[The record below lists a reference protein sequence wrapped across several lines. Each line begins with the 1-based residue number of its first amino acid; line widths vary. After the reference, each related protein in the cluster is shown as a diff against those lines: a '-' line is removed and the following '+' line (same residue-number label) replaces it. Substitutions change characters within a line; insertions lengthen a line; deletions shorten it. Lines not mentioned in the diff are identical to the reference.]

1 MAGLIFIDSIVFFV
15 FLAIAIFILFRFK
28 RINKISKSFFFL
40 LLFYVVCSYS
50 SYNMMVKPI
59 HDYNMAIART
69 FIFHFKVIGPLA
81 PLDIVFLISLMFIG
95 LRKIVQR
102 NLLTFRLDIDT
113 AFFIKFILIQGV
125 VIVTIS
131 TLAFVLHT
139 YGGGKGQLTDQLLYF
154 RGIIYFLVVVYLYQL
169 AVDDFKRLGFY
180 KVFSLF
186 LLLDVINAISGFI
199 STIIYKDYVWSR
211 YGINVSIIDQDDV
224 YNFLTVYALLAVT
237 FLFTKP
243 IKRIY
248 IYTAILGIGFLI
260 FANIYKYIF
269 MLAALFFFYDTFVN
283 AMKGK
288 VAVFKIMIAAL
299 SIVLLTSTIVM
310 LSTSK
315 SMNTRSGQITDYW
328 EYTGSKFPAS
338 IIGIGHGGQFYS
350 PTETDDDGEVKA
362 ILKESSMANYK
373 RNIQTPVVSFIKT
386 IGPLGTVIAIAFLI
400 YGLMKITFINV
411 RLPFNPLY
419 NAIFFNLIWMMT
431 VSVGFFQSGPF
442 VILTIAKLLIFVTAI
457 RHVEKV
463 DEPKKSISS

>member
-1 MAGLIFIDSIVFFV
+1 MAGLIFIDSIVFFI
-15 FLAIAIFILFRFK
+15 FIAIAMLILFYFK
-28 RINKISKSFFFL
+28 KSEKISKSFL
-40 LLFYVVCSYS
+40 LLLIFYVACSYS

-81 PLDIVFLISLMFIG
+81 PLDIIFLLTLM
-95 LRKIVQR
+95 LIVLKKALQR
-102 NLLTFRLDIDT
+102 NALTFRLDIDT
-113 AFFIKFILIQGV
+113 SFFIKFILVQGV

-131 TLAFVLHT
+131 TLAFLLHS

-154 RGIIYFLVVVYLYQL
+154 RGIIYFFVVAYLFQN
-169 AVDDFKRLGFY
+169 AVGDFKRLGFY
-180 KVFSLF
+180 KLFSLF
-186 LLLDVINAISGFI
+186 LILDLINVISGFI
-199 STIIYKDYVWSR
+199 STLIYKDYVWSR

-224 YNFLTVYALLAVT
+224 YNFLTIYALLTVS
-237 FLFTKP
+237 FIFTRP
-243 IKRIY
+243 LKRIY
-248 IYTAILGIGFLI
+248 IYIAIIGIGFLMY
-260 FANIYKYIF
+260 ANIYKYIF

-283 AMKGK
+283 AMKGR
-288 VAVFKIMIAAL
+288 VAVFKIMFAAI
-299 SIVLLTSTIVM
+299 SIVLLASTIAM

-328 EYTGSKFPAS
+328 EYTGSHFPAS

-362 ILKESSMANYK
+362 ILKESSLANYK

-386 IGPLGTVIAIAFLI
+386 VGPLGTIIVLAFLV
-400 YGLMKITFINV
+400 YGLCKITLINI

-457 RHVEKV
+457 KQSVR
-463 DEPKKSISS
+463 DEESRKYIF

>member
-1 MAGLIFIDSIVFFV
+1 
-15 FLAIAIFILFRFK
+15 
-28 RINKISKSFFFL
+28 
-40 LLFYVVCSYS
+40 
-50 SYNMMVKPI
+50 
-59 HDYNMAIART
+59 MAIART

-81 PLDIVFLISLMFIG
+81 PLDIVFLLSLVFIG
-95 LRKIVQR
+95 IRKIAQG
-102 NLLTFRLDIDT
+102 NLLTFRLDVDT

-131 TLAFVLHT
+131 TLAFILHT

-169 AVDDFKRLGFY
+169 AIDDFKRLGFY
-180 KVFSLF
+180 KLFSLF
-186 LLLDVINAISGFI
+186 LVIDVINVISGFI

-211 YGINVSIIDQDDV
+211 YGIHVTIIDQDDV
-224 YNFLTVYALLAVT
+224 YNFLTVYALLAIT

-243 IKRIY
+243 IKRMYIY
-248 IYTAILGIGFLI
+248 ISILGIGFLI
-260 FANIYKYIF
+260 FGNIYKYIF
-269 MLAALFFFYDTFVN
+269 MLAALFFFYDTIIN

-288 VAVFKIMIAAL
+288 VAVFKILIAAL
-299 SIVLLTSTIVM
+299 SIVLFTSTIVM

-315 SMNTRSGQITDYW
+315 SINTRSAQIDDYW

-362 ILKESSMANYK
+362 ILKESSLANYK
-373 RNIQTPVVSFIKT
+373 RNIQTPVVAFIKT
-386 IGPLGTVIAIAFLI
+386 IGPLGTIIVLAFLI
-400 YGLMKITFINV
+400 YGLIKIAFINIK
-411 RLPFNPLY
+411 LPFNPLY

-442 VILTIAKLLIFVTAI
+442 VILTIAKLLIFVSAI
-457 RHVEKV
+457 RQEKKES
-463 DEPKKSISS
+463 DSMQLSS

>member
-1 MAGLIFIDSIVFFV
+1 MAGLIFIDSIVFFI
-15 FLAIAIFILFRFK
+15 FLFIAFLILLRFK
-28 RINKISKSFFFL
+28 RTNSISKSFFIL
-40 LLFYVVCSYS
+40 LIFYVVCSYS

-81 PLDIVFLISLMFIG
+81 PLDIVFLLSLVFIG
-95 LRKIVQR
+95 IRKIAQG
-102 NLLTFRLDIDT
+102 NLLTFRLDVDT

-131 TLAFVLHT
+131 TLAFILHT

-169 AVDDFKRLGFY
+169 AIDDFKRLGFY
-180 KVFSLF
+180 KLFSLF
-186 LLLDVINAISGFI
+186 LVIDVINVISGFI

-211 YGINVSIIDQDDV
+211 YGIHVTIIDQDDV
-224 YNFLTVYALLAVT
+224 YNFLTVYALLAIT

-243 IKRIY
+243 IKRMYIY
-248 IYTAILGIGFLI
+248 ISILGIGFLI
-260 FANIYKYIF
+260 FGNIYKYIF
-269 MLAALFFFYDTFVN
+269 MLAALFFFYDTIIN

-288 VAVFKIMIAAL
+288 VAVFKILIAAL
-299 SIVLLTSTIVM
+299 SIVLFTSTIVM

-315 SMNTRSGQITDYW
+315 SINTRSAQIDDYW

-362 ILKESSMANYK
+362 ILKESSLANYK
-373 RNIQTPVVSFIKT
+373 RNIQTPVVAFIKT
-386 IGPLGTVIAIAFLI
+386 IGPLGTIIVLAFLI
-400 YGLMKITFINV
+400 YGLIKIAFINIK
-411 RLPFNPLY
+411 LPFNPLY

-442 VILTIAKLLIFVTAI
+442 VILKIAKLLIFVSAI
-457 RHVEKV
+457 RQ
-463 DEPKKSISS
+463 DKK

>member
-1 MAGLIFIDSIVFFV
+1 
-15 FLAIAIFILFRFK
+15 
-28 RINKISKSFFFL
+28 
-40 LLFYVVCSYS
+40 
-50 SYNMMVKPI
+50 
-59 HDYNMAIART
+59 MAIART

-81 PLDIVFLISLMFIG
+81 PLDIVFLLSLIFIG
-95 LRKIVQR
+95 IRKIAQG

-131 TLAFVLHT
+131 TLAFILHT

-169 AVDDFKRLGFY
+169 AIDDFKRLGFY
-180 KVFSLF
+180 KLFSLF
-186 LLLDVINAISGFI
+186 LVIDVINVISGFI

-211 YGINVSIIDQDDV
+211 YGIHVTIIDQDDV
-224 YNFLTVYALLAVT
+224 YNFLTVYALLAIT

-243 IKRIY
+243 IKRMYIY
-248 IYTAILGIGFLI
+248 ISILGIGFLI
-260 FANIYKYIF
+260 FGNIYKYIF
-269 MLAALFFFYDTFVN
+269 MLAALFFFYDTIIN

-288 VAVFKIMIAAL
+288 VAVFKILIAAL
-299 SIVLLTSTIVM
+299 SIVLFTSTIVM

-315 SMNTRSGQITDYW
+315 SINTRSAQIDDYW

-362 ILKESSMANYK
+362 ILKESSLANYK
-373 RNIQTPVVSFIKT
+373 RNIQTPVVAFIKT
-386 IGPLGTVIAIAFLI
+386 IGPLGTIIVLAFLI
-400 YGLMKITFINV
+400 YGLIKIAFINIK
-411 RLPFNPLY
+411 LPFNPLY

-442 VILTIAKLLIFVTAI
+442 VILTIAKLLIFVSAI
-457 RHVEKV
+457 RQEKKES
-463 DEPKKSISS
+463 DSMQLSS

>member
-15 FLAIAIFILFRFK
+15 FLSIAIFILFRFK
-28 RINKISKSFFFL
+28 RINSISKSFFFL

-95 LRKIVQR
+95 LRKVAQG

-139 YGGGKGQLTDQLLYF
+139 YGGGKGQLADQLLYF

-457 RHVEKV
+457 RQEEKV
-463 DEPKKSISS
+463 GEPKKSISS

>member
-1 MAGLIFIDSIVFFV
+1 MAGLIFIDSIVFFI
-15 FLAIAIFILFRFK
+15 FLFIAFLILLRFK
-28 RINKISKSFFFL
+28 RTNSISKSFFIL
-40 LLFYVVCSYS
+40 LIFYVVCSYS

-81 PLDIVFLISLMFIG
+81 PLDIVFLLSLVFIG
-95 LRKIVQR
+95 IRKIAQG
-102 NLLTFRLDIDT
+102 NLLTFRLDVDT

-131 TLAFVLHT
+131 TLAFILHT

-169 AVDDFKRLGFY
+169 AIDDFKRLGFY
-180 KVFSLF
+180 KLFSLF
-186 LLLDVINAISGFI
+186 LVIDVINVISGFI

-211 YGINVSIIDQDDV
+211 YGIHVTIIDQDDV
-224 YNFLTVYALLAVT
+224 YNFLTVYALLAIT

-243 IKRIY
+243 IKRMYIY
-248 IYTAILGIGFLI
+248 ISILGIGFLI
-260 FANIYKYIF
+260 FGNIYKYIF
-269 MLAALFFFYDTFVN
+269 MLAALFFFYDTIIN

-288 VAVFKIMIAAL
+288 VAVFKILIAAL
-299 SIVLLTSTIVM
+299 SIVLFTSTIVM

-315 SMNTRSGQITDYW
+315 SINTRSAQIDDYW

-362 ILKESSMANYK
+362 ILKESSLANYK
-373 RNIQTPVVSFIKT
+373 RNIQTPVVAFIKT
-386 IGPLGTVIAIAFLI
+386 IGPLGTIIVLAFLI
-400 YGLMKITFINV
+400 YGLIKIAFINIK
-411 RLPFNPLY
+411 LPFNPLY

-442 VILTIAKLLIFVTAI
+442 VILTIAKLLIFVSAI
-457 RHVEKV
+457 RQEKKES
-463 DEPKKSISS
+463 DSMQLSS

>member
-1 MAGLIFIDSIVFFV
+1 
-15 FLAIAIFILFRFK
+15 
-28 RINKISKSFFFL
+28 
-40 LLFYVVCSYS
+40 
-50 SYNMMVKPI
+50 MMVKPI

-81 PLDIVFLISLMFIG
+81 PLDIVFLLSLIFIG
-95 LRKIVQR
+95 IRKIAQG

-131 TLAFVLHT
+131 TLAFILHT

-180 KVFSLF
+180 KLFSLF
-186 LLLDVINAISGFI
+186 LIIDVINVMSGFI

-211 YGINVSIIDQDDV
+211 YGIHVTIIDQDDV
-224 YNFLTVYALLAVT
+224 YNFLTVYALLAIT
-237 FLFTKP
+237 FIFTKP
-243 IKRIY
+243 IKRMYIY
-248 IYTAILGIGFLI
+248 ISILGIGFLI
-260 FANIYKYIF
+260 FGNIYKYIF
-269 MLAALFFFYDTFVN
+269 MLAALFFFYDTIIN

-288 VAVFKIMIAAL
+288 VAVFKILIAAL
-299 SIVLLTSTIVM
+299 SIVLFTSTIVM

-315 SMNTRSGQITDYW
+315 SINTRSAQIDDYW

-362 ILKESSMANYK
+362 ILKESSLANYK
-373 RNIQTPVVSFIKT
+373 RNIQTPVVAFIKT
-386 IGPLGTVIAIAFLI
+386 IGPLGTIIVLAFLI
-400 YGLMKITFINV
+400 YGLIKIAFINIK
-411 RLPFNPLY
+411 LPFNPLY

-442 VILTIAKLLIFVTAI
+442 VILTIAKLLIFVSAI
-457 RHVEKV
+457 RKEKKES
-463 DEPKKSISS
+463 DSMQLSS

>member
-15 FLAIAIFILFRFK
+15 FLSIAIFILFRFK
-28 RINKISKSFFFL
+28 RINNISKSFFFL
-40 LLFYVVCSYS
+40 ILFYVVCSYS

-457 RHVEKV
+457 RHEEKV
-463 DEPKKSISS
+463 GESKKSISS

>member
-1 MAGLIFIDSIVFFV
+1 
-15 FLAIAIFILFRFK
+15 
-28 RINKISKSFFFL
+28 
-40 LLFYVVCSYS
+40 
-50 SYNMMVKPI
+50 MVKPI

-463 DEPKKSISS
+463 DEPKNQYHHDVYEYNKIPWCLYFIITTSEWI

>member
-15 FLAIAIFILFRFK
+15 FLFIAFLILLRFK
-28 RINKISKSFFFL
+28 RTNSISKSFFIL
-40 LLFYVVCSYS
+40 LIFYVVCSYS

-81 PLDIVFLISLMFIG
+81 PLDIVFLLSLIFIG
-95 LRKIVQR
+95 IRKIAQG

-131 TLAFVLHT
+131 TLAFILHT

-180 KVFSLF
+180 KLFSLF
-186 LLLDVINAISGFI
+186 LIIDVINVMSGFI

-211 YGINVSIIDQDDV
+211 YGIHVTIIDQDDV
-224 YNFLTVYALLAVT
+224 YNFLTVYALLAIT
-237 FLFTKP
+237 FIFTKP
-243 IKRIY
+243 IKRMYIY
-248 IYTAILGIGFLI
+248 ISILGIGFLI
-260 FANIYKYIF
+260 FGNIYKYIF
-269 MLAALFFFYDTFVN
+269 MLAALFFFYDTIIN

-288 VAVFKIMIAAL
+288 VAVFKILIAAL
-299 SIVLLTSTIVM
+299 SIVLFTSTIVM

-315 SMNTRSGQITDYW
+315 SINTRSAQIDDYW

-362 ILKESSMANYK
+362 ILKESSLANYK
-373 RNIQTPVVSFIKT
+373 RNIQTPVVAFIKT
-386 IGPLGTVIAIAFLI
+386 IGPLGTIIVLAFLI
-400 YGLMKITFINV
+400 YGLIKIAFINIK
-411 RLPFNPLY
+411 LPFNPLY

-442 VILTIAKLLIFVTAI
+442 VILTIAKLLIFVSAI
-457 RHVEKV
+457 RKEKKES
-463 DEPKKSISS
+463 DSMQLSS

>member
-1 MAGLIFIDSIVFFV
+1 MAGLIFIDSIVFFI
-15 FLAIAIFILFRFK
+15 FLFIAFLILLRFK
-28 RINKISKSFFFL
+28 RTNSISKSFFIL
-40 LLFYVVCSYS
+40 LIFYVVCSYS

-81 PLDIVFLISLMFIG
+81 PLDIVFLLSLIFIG
-95 LRKIVQR
+95 IRKIAQG

-131 TLAFVLHT
+131 TLAFILHT

-169 AVDDFKRLGFY
+169 AIDDFKRLGFY
-180 KVFSLF
+180 KLFSLF
-186 LLLDVINAISGFI
+186 LVIDVINVISGFI

-211 YGINVSIIDQDDV
+211 YGIHVTIIDQDDV
-224 YNFLTVYALLAVT
+224 YNFLTVYALLAIT

-243 IKRIY
+243 IKRMYIY
-248 IYTAILGIGFLI
+248 ISILGIGFLI
-260 FANIYKYIF
+260 FGNIYKYIF
-269 MLAALFFFYDTFVN
+269 MLAALFFFYDTIIN

-288 VAVFKIMIAAL
+288 VAVFKILIAAL
-299 SIVLLTSTIVM
+299 SIVLFTSTIVM

-315 SMNTRSGQITDYW
+315 SINTRSAQIDDYW

-362 ILKESSMANYK
+362 ILKESSLANYK
-373 RNIQTPVVSFIKT
+373 RNIQTPVVAFIKT
-386 IGPLGTVIAIAFLI
+386 IGPLGTIIVLAFLI
-400 YGLMKITFINV
+400 YGLIKIAFINIK
-411 RLPFNPLY
+411 LPFNPLY

-442 VILTIAKLLIFVTAI
+442 VILTIAKLLIFVSAI
-457 RHVEKV
+457 RQEKKES
-463 DEPKKSISS
+463 DSMQLSS